1 MTPLSEIIFGTSAN
15 KEAKRLRRLL
25 QAGKARKI
33 APRLYTTNMS
43 DPPAKVVQDNLYEIL
58 GGLFPK
64 AVLSHRTALE
74 GKPTAQWE
82 VFLTTSYSR
91 TVRLPGLTV
100 RLLKG
105 PPAGAEDKPFMGAL
119 FIASQ
124 PRAFLENIQRTRSG
138 SAASK
143 TIPRKELEERLE
155 RLLRLRGEKALN
167 ALRDD
172 ARRVAKE
179 LSLLKE
185 FKALDWIIGA
195 MLKTKP
201 ASGLRSSLAKARAA
215 GAAFDPERLRLFET
229 LFSAL
234 RKTPLHET
242 PEPLVRSQALRTLA
256 FFEAYF
262 SNYIEGTRFEVDEA
276 RAIIFEGKIP
286 SARPKDAHDVLGTYR
301 VVSNLS
307 ELRKLPQDAER
318 LWTLL
323 STRHEAILDAR
334 PETQPGEIKAEINR
348 AGETV
353 FVAPDLVRGT
363 LAKGFEFYKVL
374 DSPSA
379 RAAFM
384 MFLISEV
391 HPFNDGNGR
400 IARVMMNAE
409 FVAAGLRRII
419 IPTVFRD
426 DYLGAL
432 RAHSRRGDPTAY
444 LRMIDRAA
452 RFSASIDFSDFASAR
467 RALEAANAFK
477 DPGEAR
483 LRDVVAGR
491 KRESAED

>member
-1 MTPLSEIIFGTSAN
+1 MAPLSEIIFGTSVN

-25 QAGKARKI
+25 RAGKVRKI
-33 APRLYTTNMS
+33 APRLYTTNLS
-43 DPPAKVVQDNLYEIL
+43 DSPAKVVQDNLYEIL

-64 AVLSHRTALE
+64 ATLSHRTALE
-74 GKPTAQWE
+74 GKPTAKWE
-82 VFLTTSYSR
+82 VFITTSYSR

-105 PPAGAEDKPFMGAL
+105 PPAGVADKPFMGAL

-138 SAASK
+138 AAASK
-143 TIPRKELEERLE
+143 AIPRKELEERLE

-172 ARRVAKE
+172 ARRAAKE
-179 LSLLKE
+179 LGLLAE
-185 FKALDWIIGA
+185 FKALDHIIGA
-195 MLKTKP
+195 MLKTRP
-201 ASGLRSSLAKARAA
+201 AGGLKSSLAKARAA
-215 GAAFDPERLRLFET
+215 GEAFDPDRIRLFES

-234 RKTPLHET
+234 RKTPLRET
-242 PEPLVRSQALRTLA
+242 AEPLVRSEALHTLA

-276 RAIIFEGKIP
+276 REIIFEGKIP
-286 SARPKDAHDVLGTYR
+286 SARPQDAHDVLGTYR

-307 ELRKLPQDAER
+307 ELRKLPGDVEK
-318 LWTLL
+318 LWALL
-323 STRHEAILDAR
+323 SARHEAILNAR
-334 PETQPGEIKAEINR
+334 PETRPGEIKAELNR
-348 AGETV
+348 AGETI
-353 FVAPDLVRGT
+353 FVDPDLVRGT

-374 DSPSA
+374 DAPSA
-379 RAAFM
+379 KAAFM
-384 MFLISEV
+384 MFMISEV
-391 HPFNDGNGR
+391 HPFRDGNGR

-444 LRMIDRAA
+444 LRMINRAE

-467 RALEAANAFK
+467 GALEAANAFK

-483 LRDVVAGR
+483 LLDVGAGR
-491 KRESAED
+491 KSDR

>member
-25 QAGKARKI
+25 RAGKARKI
-33 APRLYTTNMS
+33 APRLYTTNLS

-64 AVLSHRTALE
+64 ATLSHRTALE
-74 GKPTAQWE
+74 GKPTAKWE
-82 VFLTTSYSR
+82 VFITTSYSR

-105 PPAGAEDKPFMGAL
+105 PPAGASDKPFMGAL

-124 PRAFLENIQRTRSG
+124 PRAFLENIQRTRRG
-138 SAASK
+138 AAVSK
-143 TIPRKELEERLE
+143 AVPPHELEERLE
-155 RLLRLRGEKALN
+155 RILRLRGEKVLN

-172 ARRVAKE
+172 ARRAARE
-179 LSLLKE
+179 LGLLKE
-185 FKALDWIIGA
+185 FKALDRIIGA
-195 MLKTKP
+195 MLKAKP
-201 ASGLRSSLAKARAA
+201 AGGLRSSSAKARAA
-215 GAAFDPERLRLFET
+215 GEAFDPDRLRLFES

-234 RKTPLHET
+234 RKTPLRET
-242 PEPLVRSQALRTLA
+242 AEPLVRSQALRVLA

-262 SNYIEGTRFEVDEA
+262 SNHIEGTRFELDEA
-276 RAIIFEGKIP
+276 REIVFEGKIP
-286 SARPKDAHDVLGTYR
+286 GARPKDAHDILGTYR
-301 VVSNLS
+301 AVSNLS
-307 ELRKLPQDAER
+307 ELRKLPQDAEE

-334 PETQPGEIKAEINR
+334 PETRPGEIKAEVNR
-348 AGETV
+348 AGDTV
-353 FVAPDLVRGT
+353 FVAPDLARGT
-363 LAKGFEFYKVL
+363 LAQGFEFYKAL

-409 FVAAGLRRII
+409 LVAAGLRRII
-419 IPTVFRD
+419 VPTVFRD
-426 DYLGAL
+426 DYLEAL
-432 RAHSRRGDPTAY
+432 RAHSRRGDPAPY
-444 LRMIDRAA
+444 LRMIDHAQ
-452 RFSASIDFSDFASAR
+452 RFSASVDFSDFASAR
-467 RALEAANAFK
+467 RAREAANAFK
-477 DPGEAR
+477 DSGEAR
-483 LRDVVAGR
+483 LMIPVN
-491 KRESAED
+491 

>member
-1 MTPLSEIIFGTSAN
+1 MAPLSDILFGTSAN

-25 QAGKARKI
+25 RAGKARKI
-33 APRLYTTNMS
+33 APRLYTTNLS
-43 DPPAKVVQDNLYEIL
+43 DPPVKVVQDNLYEIL

-64 AVLSHRTALE
+64 ATLSHRTALE
-74 GKPTAQWE
+74 GKPTADWE
-82 VFLTTSYSR
+82 VFLTASYSR

-105 PPAGAEDKPFMGAL
+105 PPAGAADKPFMGAL

-138 SAASK
+138 ASSSK

-167 ALRDD
+167 ALRDE
-172 ARRVAKE
+172 ARHAGKE
-179 LSLLKE
+179 LGLLKE
-185 FKALDWIIGA
+185 FKALDGIIGA

-201 ASGLRSSLAKARAA
+201 ATGLKSPLARARAA
-215 GAAFDPERLRLFET
+215 GEAFDPDRLRLFES

-234 RKTPLHET
+234 RKTPLRET
-242 PEPLVRSQALRTLA
+242 TEALVHPRALRTLA

-262 SNYIEGTRFEVDEA
+262 SNHIEGTRFEVDEA
-276 RAIIFEGKIP
+276 REIIFEGKIP
-286 SARPKDAHDVLGTYR
+286 GSRPKDAHDILGTYR
-301 VVSNLS
+301 VVSSLS
-307 ELRKLPQDAER
+307 ELRKLPRDAEE
-318 LWTLL
+318 LWALL
-323 STRHEAILDAR
+323 SSRHETILNAR
-334 PETQPGEIKAEINR
+334 PETRPGEIKTEINR
-348 AGETV
+348 AGDTV
-353 FVAPDLVRGT
+353 FVVPDLVRGT

-384 MFLISEV
+384 MFLISEA

-409 FVAAGLRRII
+409 LASAGLRRII
-419 IPTVFRD
+419 IPTVLRD

-432 RAHSRRGDPTAY
+432 RAHSRRAEPSAY
-444 LRMIDRAA
+444 LRMIDLAQ
-452 RFSASIDFSDFASAR
+452 RFSASVDFSDFASAR
-467 RALEAANAFK
+467 RALEAANAFE

-483 LRDVVAGR
+483 LMIPEGGGGA
-491 KRESAED
+491 

>member
-1 MTPLSEIIFGTSAN
+1 
-15 KEAKRLRRLL
+15 
-25 QAGKARKI
+25 
-33 APRLYTTNMS
+33 
-43 DPPAKVVQDNLYEIL
+43 
-58 GGLFPK
+58 
-64 AVLSHRTALE
+64 
-74 GKPTAQWE
+74 
-82 VFLTTSYSR
+82 
-91 TVRLPGLTV
+91 
-100 RLLKG
+100 
-105 PPAGAEDKPFMGAL
+105 MGAL

-172 ARRVAKE
+172 ARRAAKE
-179 LSLLKE
+179 LGLLTE
-185 FKALDWIIGA
+185 FKALDHIIDA
-195 MLKTKP
+195 MLKTRS
-201 ASGLRSSLAKARAA
+201 AAGLKSSLARARAA
-215 GAAFDPERLRLFET
+215 GEPFDPERLRLFES

-234 RKTPLHET
+234 RETPLRET
-242 PEPLVRSQALRTLA
+242 AEPLARSQALRTLA

-276 RAIIFEGKIP
+276 REIIFEGKIP

-307 ELRKLPQDAER
+307 ELRKLPGDAEK
-318 LWTLL
+318 LWALL
-323 STRHEAILDAR
+323 SIRHEAILNAR
-334 PETQPGEIKAEINR
+334 PETRPGELKAELNR

-409 FVAAGLRRII
+409 LVAAGLRRII

-432 RAHSRRGDPTAY
+432 RALSRRGDPAAY
-444 LRMIDRAA
+444 LRMIDRAE

-467 RALEAANAFK
+467 RGLEAANAFK

-483 LRDVVAGR
+483 LLDVSADR
-491 KRESAED
+491 KSNR

>member
-25 QAGKARKI
+25 RGGKARKI
-33 APRLYTTNMS
+33 APRLYTTNLS

-64 AVLSHRTALE
+64 ATLSHRTALE
-74 GKPTAQWE
+74 GKPTAKWE
-82 VFLTTSYSR
+82 IFLTTSYAR

-105 PPAGAEDKPFMGAL
+105 PPAGAADKPFMGAL

-138 SAASK
+138 AAASK
-143 TIPRKELEERLE
+143 AVPRKELEERLE
-155 RLLRLRGEKALN
+155 RILRLRGEKALN
-167 ALRDD
+167 GLRDD
-172 ARRVAKE
+172 ARRAAKD
-179 LSLLKE
+179 LRLTKE
-185 FKALDWIIGA
+185 FTALDKIIGA
-195 MLKTKP
+195 MLKTEP
-201 ASGLRSSLAKARAA
+201 ASGLKSSLAKARAA
-215 GAAFDPERLRLFET
+215 GEAFDPERLRLFEA

-234 RKTPLHET
+234 RKTPLRET
-242 PEPLVRSQALRTLA
+242 AETLVRSESLRTLA

-276 RAIIFEGKIP
+276 REIIFEGKIP
-286 SARPKDAHDVLGTYR
+286 SARPEDAHDVLGTYR

-307 ELRKLPQDAER
+307 ELRKLPRDADK
-318 LWTLL
+318 LWALL
-323 STRHEAILDAR
+323 STRHEAILNAR
-334 PETQPGEIKAEINR
+334 PDTRPGELKAEINR
-348 AGETV
+348 AGDTV
-353 FVAPDLVRGT
+353 FVAPELVRGT

-374 DSPSA
+374 DAPSA
-379 RAAFM
+379 KAAFM

-409 FVAAGLRRII
+409 LVAGGLRRLI

-426 DYLGAL
+426 DYMGAL
-432 RAHSRRGDPTAY
+432 RALSRRGEPAAY
-444 LRMIDRAA
+444 LRMIDQAQL
-452 RFSASIDFSDFASAR
+452 FSASIDFSDFASAR
-467 RALEAANAFK
+467 RGLDEANAFK

-483 LRDVVAGR
+483 LVVPKSGPA
-491 KRESAED
+491 

>member
-1 MTPLSEIIFGTSAN
+1 MTPLSEIIFGTSEN
-15 KEAKRLRRLL
+15 KASKRLRRLL
-25 QAGKARKI
+25 RAGKARKI
-33 APRLYTTNMS
+33 APRLYTTNLA

-64 AVLSHRTALE
+64 TILSHRTALE
-74 GKPTAQWE
+74 GKPTAKWE
-82 VFLTTSYSR
+82 VFLTSAYSR
-91 TVRLPGLTV
+91 TVLLPGLTV

-105 PPAGAEDKPFMGAL
+105 PRAGAADKPFMGAL

-138 SAASK
+138 AAASK
-143 TIPRKELEERLE
+143 TVPRRELEERLE
-155 RLLRLRGEKALN
+155 RILRLRGEQALN

-172 ARRVAKE
+172 ARRAAKE
-179 LSLLKE
+179 LGLLKE
-185 FKALDWIIGA
+185 FKALDRIIGA
-195 MLKTKP
+195 ILKTKS
-201 ASGLRSSLAKARAA
+201 AAGLKSSIAKARAS
-215 GAAFDPERLRLFET
+215 GEAFDPERLRLFEV

-234 RKTPLHET
+234 KKTPLPET
-242 PEPLVRSQALRTLA
+242 AEPHVHPEALRVLA

-276 RAIIFEGKIP
+276 REIIFEGKIP
-286 SARPKDAHDVLGTYR
+286 DSRPKDAHDVLGTYR
-301 VVSNLS
+301 IVSNLS
-307 ELRKLPQDAER
+307 RLRELPRDAEEF
-318 LWTLL
+318 WALL
-323 STRHEAILDAR
+323 SVRHEAILNAR
-334 PETQPGEIKAEINR
+334 PEARPGELKTEVNR
-348 AGETV
+348 AGDTV

-384 MFLISEV
+384 MFLTSEV

-432 RAHSRRGDPTAY
+432 RALSRRREPAAY
-444 LRMIDRAA
+444 LRMIDRVQ
-452 RFSASIDFSDFASAR
+452 RFSASVDFSDFVSAR
-467 RALEAANAFK
+467 RTLEAANAFK
-477 DPGEAR
+477 DPGEA
-483 LRDVVAGR
+483 LLVIPGL
-491 KRESAED
+491 

>member
-25 QAGKARKI
+25 RAGKARKI
-33 APRLYTTNMS
+33 APRLYTTNIS
-43 DPPAKVVQDNLYEIL
+43 DPPAKIVQDNLYEIL

-64 AVLSHRTALE
+64 AILSHRTALE
-74 GKPTAQWE
+74 GKPTAKWE
-82 VFLTTSYSR
+82 VFLTTPYSR

-105 PPAGAEDKPFMGAL
+105 PPAGDADKPFMGAL

-138 SAASK
+138 SVASK
-143 TIPRKELEERLE
+143 NIPRKELEERLE

-179 LSLLKE
+179 MGLLRE
-185 FKALDWIIGA
+185 FKALDQIIGA
-195 MLKTKP
+195 MLQTRS
-201 ASGLRSSLAKARAA
+201 ASGLRSSLAKARAV
-215 GAAFDPERLRLFET
+215 GAAFDPDRLRLFEA

-234 RKTPLHET
+234 RETPLRET
-242 PEPLVRSQALRTLA
+242 AEPLVRSEALRTLA

-276 RAIIFEGKIP
+276 REIIFEGKIP

-318 LWTLL
+318 LWTRL
-323 STRHEAILDAR
+323 STRHEAILNAR
-334 PETQPGEIKAEINR
+334 AETRPGEINR

-379 RAAFM
+379 KAAFM
-384 MFLISEV
+384 MFMISEV

-409 FVAAGLRRII
+409 LVAAGLRRII

-444 LRMIDRAA
+444 LRMIDRAE

-467 RALEAANAFK
+467 RTLESVNAFK

-483 LRDVVAGR
+483 LLDA
-491 KRESAED
+491 